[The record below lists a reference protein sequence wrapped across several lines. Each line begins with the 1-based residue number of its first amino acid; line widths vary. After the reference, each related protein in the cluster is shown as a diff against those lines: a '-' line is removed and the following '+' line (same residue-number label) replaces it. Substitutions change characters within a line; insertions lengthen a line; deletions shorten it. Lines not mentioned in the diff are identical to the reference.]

1 MIILGL
7 VYIFVLWYVAQ
18 SPYRCDRVDHL
29 PYLKL
34 MCEKDKSKSE
44 LKIPEPSW
52 KPGDE
57 PMGYDLEGAMVTPYP
72 SGAPEKWYGPP
83 PPYPEANECVY

>member
-1 MIILGL
+1 MNKIILISL
-7 VYIFVLWYVAQ
+7 AL
-18 SPYRCDRVDHL
+18 SL
-29 PYLKL
+29 L
-34 MCEKDKSKSE
+34 MLILNHAKDKSMSE

-83 PPYPEANECVY
+83 PLDTVADECVY

>member
-1 MIILGL
+1 MNKIILIL
-7 VYIFVLWYVAQ
+7 LT
-18 SPYRCDRVDHL
+18 L
-29 PYLKL
+29 LLL
-34 MCEKDKSKSE
+34 MLILNHAKDEPKSK

-72 SGAPEKWYGPP
+72 PGAPEK
-83 PPYPEANECVY
+83 

>member
-1 MIILGL
+1 MLILNH
-7 VYIFVLWYVAQ
+7 A
-18 SPYRCDRVDHL
+18 
-29 PYLKL
+29 
-34 MCEKDKSKSE
+34 KDEPKSK

-72 SGAPEKWYGPP
+72 PGAPEKWYGPP
-83 PPYPEANECVY
+83 PGTPIWCPPSEEGYGPPSPYPGADKCLY